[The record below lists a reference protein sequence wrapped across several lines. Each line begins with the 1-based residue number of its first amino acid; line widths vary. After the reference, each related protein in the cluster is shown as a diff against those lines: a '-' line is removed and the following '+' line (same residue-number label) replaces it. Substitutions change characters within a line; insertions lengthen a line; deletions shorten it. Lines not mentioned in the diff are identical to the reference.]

1 MFFRETG
8 TIAGEHICLYTESF
22 KNLAYAFMEAGK
34 LKICRVGWR
43 SGEELLWELSAKSVR
58 WQNSH

>member
-1 MFFRETG
+1 MFVYREF
-8 TIAGEHICLYTESF
+8 YF

-34 LKICRVGWR
+34 FKICRVGWR
-43 SGEELLWELSAKSVR
+43 SGEELLWELSAKSVC